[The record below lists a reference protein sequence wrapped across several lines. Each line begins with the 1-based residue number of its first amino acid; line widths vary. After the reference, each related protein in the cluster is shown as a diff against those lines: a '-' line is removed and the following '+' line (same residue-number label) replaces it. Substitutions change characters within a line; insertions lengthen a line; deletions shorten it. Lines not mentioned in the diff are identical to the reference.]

1 MKFLNGK
8 HLQGHALLPAF
19 YQGQKSAPVS
29 LAGDHPA
36 PVRIFSVKSILGLV
50 YGPDCP
56 SCTPSDPTFC
66 QDRAEQSK
74 VICTM
79 LSARLLFWEQVMAFQ
94 SLNPMD
100 GHATSL
106 IGNVLEHMELS
117 SKLAGA
123 HLLSVY
129 FQISLL
135 LWDTYLRSRFKK
147 K

>member
-19 YQGQKSAPVS
+19 YQGQKSAPES

-36 PVRIFSVKSILGLV
+36 PVRIFSVKSILGLL

-56 SCTPSDPTFC
+56 SCTPSDPIFC
-66 QDRAEQSK
+66 QDRAEQPK

-79 LSARLLFWEQVMAFQ
+79 LSSGLLFWEQVMAFQ

-106 IGNVLEHMELS
+106 IGLGTYGTFIETCRC
-117 SKLAGA
+117 
-123 HLLSVY
+123 
-129 FQISLL
+129 SLIICL
-135 LWDTYLRSRFKK
+135 FSNKFLCYCGTHI
-147 K
+147 